1 MTRCANDCGMI
12 GDSRVFDCVYLDEDT
27 GREVPSYGVQLSYED
42 GQLLSVPDV
51 SLKREEALGLAALLR
66 GRDVAPDILPD
77 IVRDYVEGL

>member
-1 MTRCANDCGMI
+1 M
-12 GDSRVFDCVYLDEDT
+12 
-27 GREVPSYGVQLSYED
+27 PSYGVQLSYED
-42 GQLLSVPDV
+42 GQLLSFPDV